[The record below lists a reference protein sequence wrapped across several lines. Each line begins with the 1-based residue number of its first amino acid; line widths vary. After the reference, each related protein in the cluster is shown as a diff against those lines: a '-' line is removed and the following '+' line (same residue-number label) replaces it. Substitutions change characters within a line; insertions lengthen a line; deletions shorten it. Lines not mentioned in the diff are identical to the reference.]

1 MHTRFVVCASFACAV
16 VWAACSSSSTGLA
29 AGAAGNWHVTVSQL
43 AGGGAYTY
51 NIHPAPFVLTIS
63 QNGSSYSAT
72 LPELYGLTTTGGDT
86 VHRWS
91 QNEGASVVVITA
103 DSIRMSLDD
112 TLHTCTLTLVGA
124 INGTSASGSGILGDC
139 DGPGAVTPGSWTAT
153 KF

>member
-1 MHTRFVVCASFACAV
+1 MHTRLVACASFACAV

-29 AGAAGNWHVTVSQL
+29 AGPAGNWHVTVNQL
-43 AGGGAYTY
+43 AGGGVYTY
-51 NIHPAPFVLTIS
+51 DIRPAPFVLTIS
-63 QNGSSYSAT
+63 QNGASYSAAF
-72 LPELYGLTTTGGDT
+72 PELYGLTTTGGDT

-112 TLHTCTLTLVGA
+112 TLHTCLFTLTGA
-124 INGTSASGSGILGDC
+124 INGTSASGNGVLLDC
-139 DGPGAVTPGSWTAT
+139 DGPGAPTPGSWTAT